1 MIVNPGRPPSLD
13 SQSAARKNSKTQW
26 EKRRNLGVN
35 YNEERREEERFTP
48 MDGRAIEARG
58 LVLLQLRLL
67 DQSESLKLQDGVIY
81 PGRTALGRCHISRQ
95 KGWRSTA
102 CSRTEALPRGEWDKG
117 HNVNSNEHTAGGNNF
132 VT

>member
-1 MIVNPGRPPSLD
+1 MSSLITDSKPRASPVLRLSISSEEKLQNPV
-13 SQSAARKNSKTQW
+13 
-26 EKRRNLGVN
+26 EKRRNLEEN
-35 YNEERREEERFTP
+35 YNEERSTP
-48 MDGRAIEARG
+48 MDGRALEAQG

-81 PGRTALGRCHISRQ
+81 PGRTASGRCNISRQ
-95 KGWRSTA
+95 KGWGSTA

-117 HNVNSNEHTAGGNNF
+117 HNVNNNEHTAGGNNT